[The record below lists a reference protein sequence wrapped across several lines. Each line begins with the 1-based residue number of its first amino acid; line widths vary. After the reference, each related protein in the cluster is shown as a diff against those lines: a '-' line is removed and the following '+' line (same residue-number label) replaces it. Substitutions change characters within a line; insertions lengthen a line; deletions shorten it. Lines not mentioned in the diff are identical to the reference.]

1 MIPIHGLRDIGP
13 EQGHRDIMAGYP
25 MRCEL
30 ENEHAEAFPSLGPET
45 EHERGRRNMAK
56 EKGKVRLVKDGDQ
69 QSELQRTFE
78 TAVDLPAA
86 TRVAMIQLLNQELA
100 DTADLYS
107 QTKQAHWNVKGIHF
121 YQLHL
126 LFDQLAE
133 KRQGEADEL
142 AERATELG
150 GYALGTVRMA
160 AANSRL
166 PEIPTGVNAGIDY
179 VQALVECYGIHA
191 NAMRSAID
199 DADEAGDKDTAD
211 LFTEISRELDKD
223 LWFLQA
229 HLQEQD

>member
-1 MIPIHGLRDIGP
+1 MV
-13 EQGHRDIMAGYP
+13 
-25 MRCEL
+25 
-30 ENEHAEAFPSLGPET
+30 
-45 EHERGRRNMAK
+45 K
-56 EKGKVRLVKDGDQ
+56 EKGKVRLVKDGDLQ
-69 QSELQRTFE
+69 AELHRTFE
-78 TAVDLPAA
+78 TAVDLPTR
-86 TRVAMIQLLNQELA
+86 TRVAMVGLLNQELA

-160 AANSRL
+160 AASSRL
-166 PEIPTGVNAGIDY
+166 PEIPTDINAGVDY
-179 VQALVECYGIHA
+179 VRALVERYGIHA
-191 NAMRSAID
+191 NNMRAAID
-199 DADEAGDKDTAD
+199 EADEAGDKDTAD

-229 HLQEQD
+229 HLQERD

>member
-1 MIPIHGLRDIGP
+1 MV
-13 EQGHRDIMAGYP
+13 
-25 MRCEL
+25 
-30 ENEHAEAFPSLGPET
+30 
-45 EHERGRRNMAK
+45 K
-56 EKGKVRLVKDGDQ
+56 EKGKVRLVKDGDLQ
-69 QSELQRTFE
+69 AELHRTFE
-78 TAVDLPAA
+78 TAIDLPTR
-86 TRVAMIQLLNQELA
+86 TRVAMIGLLNQELA

-160 AANSRL
+160 AASSRL
-166 PEIPTGVNAGIDY
+166 PEIPADINAGVDY
-179 VQALVECYGIHA
+179 VRALVERYGIHA
-191 NAMRSAID
+191 NSVRAAID
-199 DADEAGDKDTAD
+199 EADEAGDKDTAD

-229 HLQEQD
+229 HLQERD

>member
-1 MIPIHGLRDIGP
+1 
-13 EQGHRDIMAGYP
+13 
-25 MRCEL
+25 
-30 ENEHAEAFPSLGPET
+30 
-45 EHERGRRNMAK
+45 MAK
-56 EKGKVRLVKDGDQ
+56 DKGRVRLVKDGDL
-69 QSELQRTFE
+69 QSELNRTFE

-86 TRVAMIQLLNQELA
+86 ARVAIIGLLNQELA

-133 KRQGEADEL
+133 KRQGEADEI

-150 GYALGTVRMA
+150 GYALGTVHMA
-160 AANSRL
+160 AASSRL
-166 PEIPTGVNAGIDY
+166 PEIPTGINAGVDY
-179 VQALVECYGIHA
+179 VRALVERYGIHA
-191 NAMRSAID
+191 NNMRAAID
-199 DADEAGDKDTAD
+199 EADEAGDKDTAD

-229 HLQEQD
+229 HLQAED

>member
-1 MIPIHGLRDIGP
+1 
-13 EQGHRDIMAGYP
+13 
-25 MRCEL
+25 
-30 ENEHAEAFPSLGPET
+30 
-45 EHERGRRNMAK
+45 MAK
-56 EKGKVRLVKDGDQ
+56 DKGKVRLLKEGNRQADIN
-69 QSELQRTFE
+69 RTFE
-78 TAVDLPAA
+78 TAVDLSAA
-86 TRVAMIQLLNQELA
+86 TRVAMIELLNQELA
-100 DTADLYS
+100 DTADIYS

-133 KRQGEADEL
+133 KRQAEADEL

-160 AANSRL
+160 AASSRL
-166 PEIPTGVNAGIDY
+166 PEIPTDINAGVDY
-179 VQALVECYGIHA
+179 VRALIERYGIHA
-191 NAMRSAID
+191 NNMRAAID

-229 HLQEQD
+229 HLQAED

>member
-1 MIPIHGLRDIGP
+1 
-13 EQGHRDIMAGYP
+13 
-25 MRCEL
+25 
-30 ENEHAEAFPSLGPET
+30 
-45 EHERGRRNMAK
+45 MAK
-56 EKGKVRLVKDGDQ
+56 DKGRVRLVKDGDL
-69 QSELQRTFE
+69 QSELNRTFE
-78 TAVDLPAA
+78 TAVDLPVA
-86 TRVAMIQLLNQELA
+86 TRVAMIGLLNQELA
-100 DTADLYS
+100 DTTDLYS

-150 GYALGTVRMA
+150 GHALGTVRMA

-166 PEIPTGVNAGIDY
+166 PEIPTGINAGVDY
-179 VQALVECYGIHA
+179 VRALVERYGIHA
-191 NAMRSAID
+191 NSMRAAID
-199 DADEAGDKDTAD
+199 EADEAGDKDTAD

-229 HLQEQD
+229 HLQVQAEN

>member
-1 MIPIHGLRDIGP
+1 
-13 EQGHRDIMAGYP
+13 
-25 MRCEL
+25 
-30 ENEHAEAFPSLGPET
+30 
-45 EHERGRRNMAK
+45 MAK
-56 EKGKVRLVKDGDQ
+56 DKGNVRLVKDGDRQ
-69 QSELQRTFE
+69 ADVNRTFE
-78 TAVDLPAA
+78 TAVDLSAT
-86 TRVAMIQLLNQELA
+86 TRVAMIELLNQELA
-100 DTADLYS
+100 DTSDIYS

-166 PEIPTGVNAGIDY
+166 PEIPTGINAGVDY
-179 VQALVECYGIHA
+179 LRALVERYGIHA
-191 NAMRSAID
+191 NAMRAAID
-199 DADEAGDKDTAD
+199 EADEAGDKDTAD

-229 HLQEQD
+229 HLQERD

>member
-1 MIPIHGLRDIGP
+1 
-13 EQGHRDIMAGYP
+13 
-25 MRCEL
+25 
-30 ENEHAEAFPSLGPET
+30 
-45 EHERGRRNMAK
+45 MAK
-56 EKGKVRLVKDGDQ
+56 DKGKVRLVKDGDRP
-69 QSELQRTFE
+69 SELHRSFE
-78 TAVDLPAA
+78 TAVDLSAA
-86 TRVAMIQLLNQELA
+86 TRVAMIGLLNQELA
-100 DTADLYS
+100 DTSDLYS

-160 AANSRL
+160 AASSRL
-166 PEIPTGVNAGIDY
+166 PEIPTSIDAGVDY
-179 VQALVECYGIHA
+179 VQALVERYGIHA
-191 NAMRSAID
+191 NTMRDAID
-199 DADEAGDKDTAD
+199 KADEAGDKDTAD

-229 HLQEQD
+229 HLQVQERD

>member
-1 MIPIHGLRDIGP
+1 
-13 EQGHRDIMAGYP
+13 
-25 MRCEL
+25 
-30 ENEHAEAFPSLGPET
+30 
-45 EHERGRRNMAK
+45 MAK
-56 EKGKVRLVKDGDQ
+56 DKGKVRLVKDGDRP
-69 QSELQRTFE
+69 SELHRTFE
-78 TAVDLPAA
+78 TAVDLSAA
-86 TRVAMIQLLNQELA
+86 TRIAMIGLLNQELA

-160 AANSRL
+160 AASSRL
-166 PEIPTGVNAGIDY
+166 PEIPTGIDTGVDY
-179 VQALVECYGIHA
+179 VQALVERYGIHA
-191 NAMRSAID
+191 NALRDAID
-199 DADEAGDKDTAD
+199 KADEAGDKDTAD

-229 HLQEQD
+229 HLQDQERD

>member
-1 MIPIHGLRDIGP
+1 
-13 EQGHRDIMAGYP
+13 
-25 MRCEL
+25 
-30 ENEHAEAFPSLGPET
+30 
-45 EHERGRRNMAK
+45 MAK
-56 EKGKVRLVKDGDQ
+56 DKGKVRLVKGGNGQ
-69 QSELQRTFE
+69 AEPNRTFE

-86 TRVAMIQLLNQELA
+86 TRIAMIELLNQELA
-100 DTADLYS
+100 DTTDLYT

-142 AERATELG
+142 AERATALG

-166 PEIPTGVNAGIDY
+166 PEIPTGINAGGDY
-179 VQALVECYGIHA
+179 VRALVERYGIHA
-191 NAMRSAID
+191 NTMRAAID

-211 LFTEISRELDKD
+211 LLTEISRELDKD

-229 HLQEQD
+229 HLQAED